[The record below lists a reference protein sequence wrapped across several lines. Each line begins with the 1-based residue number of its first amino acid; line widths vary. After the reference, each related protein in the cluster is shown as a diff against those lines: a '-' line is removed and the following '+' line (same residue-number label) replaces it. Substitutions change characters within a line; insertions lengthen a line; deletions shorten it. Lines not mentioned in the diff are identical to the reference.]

1 MNFTISG
8 ASTIMACK
16 FPYRPEVCPP
26 AEVAPDAD
34 RDLGNE
40 VHDCAAK
47 FINASIN
54 TGEPALLDHT
64 THLVWASARVW
75 ILANWKRGW
84 VAEPAYAWDPV
95 ADTARRI
102 GVDIG
107 RTYNLHGKLPTEI
120 GGTLDVCFVD
130 GNTVY
135 VYEFGT
141 GHDVSHKFE
150 QLRLQ
155 CAVAALAHGC
165 SRAVGQVVRFADDG
179 AYPSQ
184 PVELDEFALAAI
196 RGEFA
201 EYLSEVDGSEPVP
214 GEHCSRCN
222 LAPVC
227 PAAASIVAGLIPAEA
242 LVKPGWGLVIQ
253 SPDHARWLNDM
264 QKLVRAAAD
273 AVKDQVKAYT
283 PDEGLVLSDGSLL
296 IEGTRNMPRVDNKKI
311 HALAVA
317 LGATPEQ
324 IESCSYIAVES
335 AGLKVKKPAKPAKV
349 RKAKAA

>member
-1 MNFTISG
+1 MDFTISG
-8 ASTIMACK
+8 AANIMVCK

-26 AEVAPDAD
+26 AEVAPDPD
-34 RDLGNE
+34 REYGTAF
-40 VHDCAAK
+40 HDCAAK
-47 FINASIN
+47 FINTANAVES
-54 TGEPALLDHT
+54 LDREKDAT
-64 THLVWASARVW
+64 WACARAW
-75 ILANWKRGW
+75 ILSRWRVTW

-95 ADTARRI
+95 ADVARRI

-107 RTYNLHGKLPTEI
+107 RKYAEHGKHPAHV
-120 GGTLDVCFVD
+120 GGTLDVCSIEGD
-130 GNTVY
+130 TVY

-141 GHDVSHKFE
+141 GHDVGHKFE
-150 QLRLQ
+150 QMRLQ

-184 PVELDEFALAAI
+184 PVEFDEFALAAI

-227 PAAASIVAGLIPAEA
+227 PAAASIVMALLPAEA
-242 LVKPGWGLVIQ
+242 LVKPGWGLVIS
-253 SPDHARWLNDM
+253 SPEHAAWLNDM
-264 QKLVRAAAD
+264 QRLVGKAAE
-273 AVKDQVKAYT
+273 AVKEAIKAYV
-283 PDEGLVLSDGSLL
+283 PKEGVALADGSLL
-296 IEGTRNMPRVDNKKI
+296 IEGSRRVTRRNHSKME
-311 HALAVA
+311 ALARA
-317 LGATPEQ
+317 MGATEEQ
-324 IESCSYIAVES
+324 IVGCDVAVVES
-335 AGLKVKKPAKPAKV
+335 AGLQLKRPAKPTKA